1 MYNFVHLFIGKEFE
15 QMVQKMGRA
24 TLRNGGGSATSF
36 IDYYLIDR
44 LDKNDVSFRKLLVE
58 SLAEDRLLEG
68 FDDYL
73 SVKWDSPVSGEVA
86 PLMRDVYAST
96 IGGNNVEGA
105 DRLYICV
112 HVPLYKSSSID
123 SLRLIYSTFKEL
135 QMPMTM
141 IFMGYGDDLSSVIDV
156 NSKIES
162 ASSTQIRQFLK
173 LRTSGEIPSA
183 SHFFVIQNTFSNG
196 IPLNLDQQGLAEIM
210 SLFAIITSKC
220 YKQVFSPTV
229 DYKDVIA
236 FGMSTLNLDRFLFVD
251 YMLNKV
257 LLQSIDMSKTMVK
270 KVSVNDAFD
279 KALEIVKD
287 KDTLL
292 SRLLADYD
300 EGGHQNFQQT
310 CNELSAEA
318 ESIYEN
324 ASRIFERDNDLTLQ
338 AAILAALLSMNDCE
352 LFTNIIY
359 DPQKSSMNDLLMEAV
374 DYFVENDTIGFY
386 SDDSSKI
393 HNPIPRIKELNSL
406 IINSEAEVR
415 SLQAEL
421 DTFKELGEDVQ
432 KLGDNTFEEGCVIVN
447 NKRYKLLPAKKEELL
462 EETYVPKEN
471 KKGSVDLSSDFRP
484 IQNQGQQGSCVAFS
498 ITSVFEYVVKLNTSE
513 QMDLSEAFL
522 YYNSRKL
529 DQGESFDPTIDQGTT
544 FTSALRSLSQFGLA
558 EEIYC
563 KYNPAEWDKT
573 PSDEAYSNASVRKL
587 VKALNV
593 DRSAEA
599 IKSALADGYPVL
611 ASFTLCKSFNPSSN
625 GLIPMP
631 SASEIQELASV
642 VGREAEYTSVNRH
655 GMVIVGYDDK
665 LQSFLVRNSWGV
677 DWGNRGYCYIP
688 YEYIENPHLF
698 NFACIVTE
706 IQSLPIANV
715 KKTHEMKVD
724 DTDITIRYQICR
736 VALAREEAILETLKN
751 ERVNLSLY
759 LETLK
764 RELSNPNRCEQFVAL
779 TCEKKEAEKNALE
792 SKRKA
797 LKQRLDEEEEK
808 YNKFKKRAALLTI
821 LIPVLFFVGLLF
833 NNHLA
838 KDVKYN
844 EETHKVYKKYPQDLP
859 DSLKAESPFLMYYLD
874 ATMMGDSKQVSFLQN
889 TSGLAALEMIFVSLA
904 TGNVG
909 WSANCMDILVD
920 DDNDG
925 IGLIS
930 SIPVVLIILGI
941 FFLVARSRWSELKEL
956 RFSLETAITKTS
968 KEIQQKQKEI
978 DNFRAKTHYAR
989 EWLRNLG
996 DLCNKFQQRY
1006 TKLINL
1012 INTLRDKYDE
1022 LKEYQEN
1029 VSLDLEMPHTSVL
1042 DKNILDKYFEEHLF
1056 DDDVCSINFC
1066 ENIESHQIDAEY
1078 VKQYL
1083 KDMTMKIKDRL
1094 AHHKDIVEF
1103 NIDSHITS
1111 NSGAAIAKAIKNAV
1125 KVADDEVSLQNLV
1138 RRSGHFVHTLS
1149 VTRGVIPELS
1159 FTFKPGGA
1167 QTSYI
1172 TDNPYLAIYM
1182 KVVCLE
1188 CEECVMFQK
1197 KNDKK

>member
-1 MYNFVHLFIGKEFE
+1 
-15 QMVQKMGRA
+15 MVQKMGRA
-24 TLRNGGGSATSF
+24 TLRNGGSSAASF
-36 IDYYLIDR
+36 IDYYLVDR
-44 LDKNDVSFRKLLVE
+44 LDKNDISFRKLLVQ
-58 SLAEDRLLEG
+58 SLTEDRLLEG

-73 SVKWDSPVSGEVA
+73 SVKWDSLVSGEIA
-86 PLMRDVYAST
+86 PLMKDIYAST
-96 IGGNNVEGA
+96 IGGNNIEGA

-141 IFMGYGDDLSSVIDV
+141 LFMGYGEDLCGVIEPGSQIESPSSVQI
-156 NSKIES
+156 SK
-162 ASSTQIRQFLK
+162 FMK
-173 LRTSGEIPSA
+173 LRESNEISNA
-183 SHFFVIQNTFSNG
+183 SHFLLIQNTFSNG
-196 IPLNLDQQGLAEIM
+196 IPLNLDQHGLAEIM

-220 YKQVFSPTV
+220 YKQVFSTTV
-229 DYKDVIA
+229 DYQDVIA
-236 FGMSTLNLDRFLFVD
+236 FGISTLNLDRYLFVD

-257 LLQSIDMSKTMVK
+257 LLQSIDKSRTMVK

-292 SRLLADYD
+292 SRILADYD
-300 EGGHQNFQQT
+300 QGGHQNFQQT
-310 CNELSAEA
+310 CNELEAEA
-318 ESIYEN
+318 DSIYEN
-324 ASRIFERDNDLTLQ
+324 ARQIFERDNDVTLQ

-374 DYFVENDTIGFY
+374 DYFVANDTIGFY
-386 SDDSSKI
+386 SDDKDRI
-393 HNPIPRIKELNSL
+393 QNPIPRIKELNSL

-432 KLGDNTFEEGCVIVN
+432 KLGENTFEEGCVIVN

-462 EETYVPKEN
+462 EETYVPKAN
-471 KKGSVDLSSDFRP
+471 QKMSVDLSSEFRP
-484 IQNQGQQGSCVAFS
+484 IQSQGQQGSCVAFS
-498 ITSVFEYVVKLNTSE
+498 ITSVFEYVVKLNTKE

-529 DQGESFDPTIDQGTT
+529 DQGESFDPTLDQGTT
-544 FTSALRSLSQFGLA
+544 FTSALKSLSQFGLA
-558 EEIYC
+558 EEVYC
-563 KYNPAEWDKT
+563 KYNPAEWDKA
-573 PSDEAYSNASVRKL
+573 PSEEAYSNASIRKL

-593 DRSAEA
+593 DRSATA

-631 SASEIQELASV
+631 SADEIQELAS
-642 VGREAEYTSVNRH
+642 AEGGVNRH

-688 YEYIENPHLF
+688 YEYIENQYLF

-715 KKTHEMKVD
+715 KRTHEMKVD

-736 VALAREEAILETLKN
+736 VALAREESALEAMKN
-751 ERVNLSLY
+751 ERRTLSMY

-779 TCEKKEAEKNALE
+779 ACEKKEEEKNEMASSL
-792 SKRKA
+792 RQ
-797 LKQRLDEEEEK
+797 LKHKLVEEEEK
-808 YNKFKKRAALLTI
+808 YTKFKKRAVLLTI
-821 LIPVLFFVGLLF
+821 LIPVIFFVGILF
-833 NNHLA
+833 NNYLA
-838 KDVKYN
+838 RSVKYSD
-844 EETHKVYKKYPQDLP
+844 ETHKIYRDFPNNLP
-859 DSLKAESPFLMYYLD
+859 ESDQMEESFLWYYVD
-874 ATMMGDSKQVSFLQN
+874 ATMMGDSNQMSFLQN
-889 TSGLAALEMIFVSLA
+889 TSGLAALEMVFVSLA
-904 TGNVG
+904 TGNVA
-909 WSANCMDILVD
+909 WCANCLDIMMDE
-920 DDNDG
+920 DNNS

-930 SIPVVLIILGI
+930 AIPIVLIILGI
-941 FFLVARSRWSELKEL
+941 FFLVTNSRWKEWREL
-956 RFSLETAITKTS
+956 RFSLETAINKKS
-968 KEIQQKQKEI
+968 QEIQQKQKEI

-1012 INTLRDKYDE
+1012 INTLRERYE
-1022 LKEYQEN
+1022 VMKEYEEH
-1029 VSLDLEMPHTSVL
+1029 VCLDLQMPHTSIL
-1042 DKNILDKYFEEHLF
+1042 SKDILDKYFAEILF
-1056 DDDVCSINFC
+1056 DDDVCLINFC
-1066 ENIESHQIDAEY
+1066 ENVENHQIDAEY
-1078 VKQYL
+1078 AKQYI
-1083 KDMTMKIKDRL
+1083 KDMTLKIKNRL
-1094 AHHKDIVEF
+1094 AHHKDIAEF
-1103 NIDSHITS
+1103 NIDSHINS
-1111 NSGAAIAKAIKNAV
+1111 NSGASIAKVIKNVA
-1125 KVADDEVSLQNLV
+1125 KVGDSEISLQNLI
-1138 RRSGHFVHTLS
+1138 RRSGHFVHTNS
-1149 VTRGVIPELS
+1149 VERGVIPELT
-1159 FTFKPGGA
+1159 FTFKPGDD

-1182 KVVCLE
+1182 KVVCLKR
-1188 CEECVMFQK
+1188 EECVMFQK